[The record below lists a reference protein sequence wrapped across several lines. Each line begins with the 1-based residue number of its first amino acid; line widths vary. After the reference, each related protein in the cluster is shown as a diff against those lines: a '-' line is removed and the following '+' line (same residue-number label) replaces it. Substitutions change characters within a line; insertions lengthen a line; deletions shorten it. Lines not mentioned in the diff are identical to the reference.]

1 MPFYLDVGT
10 GALPLTWQAFT
21 GLAYHTSWGD
31 YSLGYRYLD
40 FENSGNKTVKNMAMG
55 GAIVAASF
63 HF

>member
-31 YSLGYRYLD
+31 YSLGYRYLA
-40 FENSGNKTVKNMAMG
+40 FENNRGATVRKLEMG
-55 GAIVAASF
+55 GLMAAAAF